1 MIIKET
7 AITKTQNLKENGEI
21 NYTLFSQPMF
31 NTTMINLN
39 LGVNYYKANKEQF
52 EKDLL
57 NFIQY
62 TILGYTSDSVTI
74 IETEQEIK
82 EEVEYIED
90 DIDNSEN
97 NVSSEDTI
105 IDETLTLEN
114 NIEEEII
121 DTPEDI
127 NE

>member
-1 MIIKET
+1 MTIKET
-7 AITKTQNLKENGEI
+7 SITQTQNLKENGEI

-62 TILGYTSDSVTI
+62 TMLGYTCDSVTI
-74 IETEQEIK
+74 TEVEQEIK

-97 NVSSEDTI
+97 
-105 IDETLTLEN
+105 LEN
-114 NIEEEII
+114 DIEEEII
-121 DTPEDI
+121 DTPEGI

>member
-114 NIEEEII
+114 NIEEETI

>member
-7 AITKTQNLKENGEI
+7 AITQTQNLKENGEI

-39 LGVNYYKANKEQF
+39 LGVNYYKNNKEQF

-62 TILGYTSDSVTI
+62 TMLGYTSDSVSITEI
-74 IETEQEIK
+74 EQEVK
-82 EEVEYIED
+82 EGVEYIED
-90 DIDNSEN
+90 EVDNVECE
-97 NVSSEDTI
+97 VSSEDIST
-105 IDETLTLEN
+105 DETLSLEN

>member
-1 MIIKET
+1 MTIKET
-7 AITKTQNLKENGEI
+7 SITQTQNLKENGEI

-62 TILGYTSDSVTI
+62 TMLGYTSDSVTI
-74 IETEQEIK
+74 TETEQEIK

-90 DIDNSEN
+90 DIEN
-97 NVSSEDTI
+97 TESKVSSEDII
-105 IDETLTLEN
+105 IDETLTLEDGV
-114 NIEEEII
+114 EEEII
-121 DTPEDI
+121 DTPEGI